1 MIDSTIFAVYTG
13 NRFNQVLLFDSYE
26 KAEKWLKE
34 STRYTDSEIAKAIKI
49 PRWNGQDFISIF
61 E

>member
-1 MIDSTIFAVYTG
+1 MINNPIFAVYTG
-13 NRFNQVLLFDSYE
+13 NRFNEVLLFDSYE
-26 KAEKWLKE
+26 KAEKWLKKC
-34 STRYTDSEIAKAIKI
+34 TNYTDLEIAKAIKI

>member
-34 STRYTDSEIAKAIKI
+34 SMRYTDSEIAKAIKI

>member
-13 NRFNQVLLFDSYE
+13 NKHNQVLLFDSYE
-26 KAEKWLKE
+26 KAEKWLKKC
-34 STRYTDSEIAKAIKI
+34 TRMNDLEIAKAIKV
-49 PRWNGQDFISIF
+49 PRWNGMDYISLF

>member
-13 NRFNQVLLFDSYE
+13 NKHNQVLLFDSYE
-26 KAEKWLKE
+26 KAEKWLKQC
-34 STRYTDSEIAKAIKI
+34 TNYTDLEVAKAIKV